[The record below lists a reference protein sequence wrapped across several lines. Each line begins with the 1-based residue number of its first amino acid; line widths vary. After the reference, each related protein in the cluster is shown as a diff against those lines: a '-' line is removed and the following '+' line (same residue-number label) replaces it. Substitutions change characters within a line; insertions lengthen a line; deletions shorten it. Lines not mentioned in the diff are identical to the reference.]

1 MYYVQH
7 FQRIFTNDH
16 CSDIVL
22 KCRELTPKADST
34 FIALVNLKKSAE
46 FYHLP
51 WVLVW
56 RLRFY
61 RSLCLHQ
68 NCQREWRSCV
78 PLPFQMSNKKTIKHL
93 RIYLCIEKI
102 HTCISIIIVM
112 TKCQVCYR
120 HQRPWPS
127 ISVYYLLILICYLF
141 CPWYTG
147 IHNLSLLPG
156 LCSPKSS
163 FKLFVYFPKH
173 THREELTRYTDWTH
187 RFWFSK

>member
-22 KCRELTPKADST
+22 RCRELTPKADST

-78 PLPFQMSNKKTIKHL
+78 PLPFQMSNKKTIQHL

-127 ISVYYLLILICYLF
+127 ISVYSLLILICYLF

-163 FKLFVYFPKH
+163 FKLFVYFPK
-173 THREELTRYTDWTH
+173 THP
-187 RFWFSK
+187 